1 MNLTF
6 LLIGE
11 YHRMTLVVRSF
22 IKTYG
27 QQTRRER
34 SGERKNFN
42 GQSEVN
48 GDADI
53 QLGR

>member
-42 GQSEVN
+42 GQPEAQS
-48 GDADI
+48 GWDI